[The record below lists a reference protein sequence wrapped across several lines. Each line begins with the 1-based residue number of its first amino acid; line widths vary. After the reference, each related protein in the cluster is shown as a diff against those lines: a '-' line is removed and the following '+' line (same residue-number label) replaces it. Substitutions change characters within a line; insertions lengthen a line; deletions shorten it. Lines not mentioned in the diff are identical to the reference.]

1 MDPPKREQT
10 SLTDS
15 YGRSANE
22 ETLCECV
29 SFVAC
34 VSVHENK
41 NAYGAC
47 GCVSL
52 HLHLWSETYDPVD
65 CRCSRHPAVFILC
78 RLRLQLKHFLPSLL
92 VRVKF
97 ILLSRLEGSTICKS
111 IMGNK
116 ILCSMLTVTLII
128 MCLFFQVAAVS
139 GNKGLAEL
147 IANFTERDIGTLM
160 LLWESKVSSWWFH
173 HCVKQFLR
181 VQLNCSF
188 SGVDFGRVA

>member
-1 MDPPKREQT
+1 MRF
-10 SLTDS
+10 
-15 YGRSANE
+15 
-22 ETLCECV
+22 LCGD
-29 SFVAC
+29 
-34 VSVHENK
+34 
-41 NAYGAC
+41 AYRYTRTKTPTAHVVPYRYTC
-47 GCVSL
+47 A
-52 HLHLWSETYDPVD
+52 YDQRHVILPIVGV
-65 CRCSRHPAVFILC
+65 SRHPAVFILC

-111 IMGNK
+111 LMGNK
-116 ILCSMLTVTLII
+116 ILCSVLTVTLII
-128 MCLFFQVAAVS
+128 MCLIFQVAAVS

>member
-1 MDPPKREQT
+1 MRFLCGLCIGTREQK
-10 SLTDS
+10 
-15 YGRSANE
+15 R
-22 ETLCECV
+22 
-29 SFVAC
+29 
-34 VSVHENK
+34 
-41 NAYGAC
+41 
-47 GCVSL
+47 
-52 HLHLWSETYDPVD
+52 LWRMWLRIAT
-65 CRCSRHPAVFILC
+65 PALMIRDIWSC
-78 RLRLQLKHFLPSLL
+78 RLSVFPSSGSIYSLPIATST
-92 VRVKF
+92 KTF
-97 ILLSRLEGSTICKS
+97 STFTFSTCKIHTTISRLEGSTICKS

>member
-1 MDPPKREQT
+1 MDPPKCEQT

-29 SFVAC
+29 SFVATRIGTREQKRLC
-34 VSVHENK
+34 LMWLRIATPALK
-41 NAYGAC
+41 
-47 GCVSL
+47 
-52 HLHLWSETYDPVD
+52 
-65 CRCSRHPAVFILC
+65 RHMI
-78 RLRLQLKHFLPSLL
+78 LRLQLKHFLPSLL

-97 ILLSRLEGSTICKS
+97 ILLSRLKGSTIGKS

-128 MCLFFQVAAVS
+128 MCLIFQVAAVS

-147 IANFTERDIGTLM
+147 IANFTERDIGTLG
-160 LLWESKVSSWWFH
+160 LL
-173 HCVKQFLR
+173 
-181 VQLNCSF
+181 
-188 SGVDFGRVA
+188 

>member
-1 MDPPKREQT
+1 MDVARTRK
-10 SLTDS
+10 
-15 YGRSANE
+15 
-22 ETLCECV
+22 LCV
-29 SFVAC
+29 NAFPLWRR

-41 NAYGAC
+41 NAYASC

-52 HLHLWSETYDPVD
+52 HLRLWSETYDP
-65 CRCSRHPAVFILC
+65 AT
-78 RLRLQLKHFLPSLL
+78 
-92 VRVKF
+92 
-97 ILLSRLEGSTICKS
+97 STKTFSTFNFSTCKIHTTKSAKGEYNRYKS

-128 MCLFFQVAAVS
+128 MCLIFQVAAVS

-147 IANFTERDIGTLM
+147 IANFTERDIGRLG
-160 LLWESKVSSWWFH
+160 LLWESKVSSWWFG

-181 VQLNCSF
+181 VQLNFSF